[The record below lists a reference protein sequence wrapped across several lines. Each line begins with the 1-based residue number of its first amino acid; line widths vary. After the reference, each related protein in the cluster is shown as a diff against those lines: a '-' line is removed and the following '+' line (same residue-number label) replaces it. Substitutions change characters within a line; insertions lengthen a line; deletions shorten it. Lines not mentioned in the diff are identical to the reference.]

1 MKRALSGL
9 RAWTL
14 QRLTAIF
21 MLVFC
26 VVVLVR
32 FTFER
37 PHSFREWHAW
47 IASPLMSLAI
57 ALFFVALSLHTWVGL
72 RDVIMDY
79 VHSLALR
86 ICLFTLLG
94 IEVTAVVLWAFWIL
108 FGTQG

>member
-1 MKRALSGL
+1 MSGL
-9 RAWTL
+9 LAWTL

-26 VVVLVR
+26 VFVLLR

-47 IASPLMSLAI
+47 VASPLMLFAM
-57 ALFFVALSLHTWVGL
+57 ALFFVALALHTWVGL

-79 VHSLALR
+79 VHSFALR
-86 ICLFTLLG
+86 IYLFSLLG
-94 IEVTAVVLWAFWIL
+94 IEAAAVALWAFWIL
-108 FGTQG
+108 FGTRE

>member
-21 MLVFC
+21 MLVFS
-26 VVVLVR
+26 VFLLLR

-47 IASPLMSLAI
+47 VASPLMLLSA
-57 ALFFVALSLHTWVGL
+57 ALFFVALTLHIWVGL

-86 ICLFTLLG
+86 ICLFFLLG
-94 IEVTAVVLWAFWIL
+94 IEVAAVMLWAFWIL
-108 FGTQG
+108 FGTQK